1 MYNKGNFPVLLLLS
15 FLVITSSQILPEKLS
30 TWDPI
35 LTSNSNSIYLVQAV
49 YYTTSTTSSFYL
61 NKQGIVVKPSQDV
74 LFLCNIVWT
83 TEFGEYY
90 LLI

>member
-15 FLVITSSQILPEKLS
+15 FLTLTSPLIFPEKLS

-35 LTSNSNSIYLVQAV
+35 LTSNTNSIFLVQAV